1 MPHFLMSRFI
11 RLPLVLR
18 ILSIALLV
26 IFIFGWLVHI
36 IEPYNFP
43 KLADGIWWAIITAST
58 VGYGDFVPETA
69 LGRFTGVVLIM
80 TGAGFLASYFVA
92 LATAA
97 VTRQNDFLEG
107 KVAYKGADHIIVI
120 GWNERSREILNTICS
135 SKSNHY
141 VTLID
146 ETLEYNPL
154 PHKNLHFI
162 QGRANRDEVLLKTN
176 IHSARKVIITADQNK
191 NELHADMNSIL
202 TLLAVKGLNPKLP
215 CIVEILTAEQSENAR
230 RAGADEII
238 QTNLLTSF
246 VMINSITSQELV
258 NSFLGLLNQLDKRKL
273 TFQPAS
279 EEIINQSFQHLSQ
292 MFIVEG
298 ILLLGIKRGEETI
311 VNPPHPFI
319 VAGED
324 QLIVIMN

>member
-1 MPHFLMSRFI
+1 MPHFIVSRFI
-11 RLPLVLR
+11 RLPHVLR
-18 ILSIALLV
+18 VLIIALLV
-26 IFIFGWLVHI
+26 VFIFGWLVHL
-36 IEPYNFP
+36 IEPKSFP
-43 KLADGIWWAIITAST
+43 SLADGIWWAIITAST
-58 VGYGDFVPETA
+58 VGYGDFVPATP
-69 LGRFTGVVLIM
+69 LGRFAGVILIM

-97 VTRQNDFLEG
+97 VTKQNDFLEG
-107 KVAYKGADHIIVI
+107 KVAYKGKDHIIVI

-135 SKSNHY
+135 RKDAAY

-146 ETLEYNPL
+146 ETLQYNPL

-162 QGRANRDEVLLKTN
+162 QGRANRDEVLIKAN
-176 IHSARKVIITADQNK
+176 IYSARKVIITADQNK

-202 TLLAVKGLNPKLP
+202 TLLAIKGLNQKLP
-215 CIVEILTAEQSENAR
+215 CIVEILTAEQSENAK

-258 NSFLGLLNQLDKRKL
+258 NSFLGLLNQLDQRKL

-279 EEIINQSFQHLSQ
+279 EELINQSFLQLSQ
-292 MFIVEG
+292 TLIFEG

-311 VNPPHPFI
+311 LNPPHPFI
-319 VAGED
+319 VLSED